1 MSTAFSIKYLV
12 DNIINYLFKTY
23 NTISSIF
30 NKLIFKM
37 TTSSSNSYDRIPLN
51 NSIIKAS
58 ITSNGLLL
66 KNQSSIFLNSVN
78 TSNTGCFPS
87 CFSNE
92 IGSSSSSS
100 NLDLTYDSNGEV
112 LIPYRNILWIDTA
125 AKKSTISSSTTTST
139 DQIPET
145 SNNDNIFQL
154 NYVLRDSKN
163 SIVKPF
169 KINIDIENKSNETNE
184 DIISKIMGN
193 SYIDSQPGKSV
204 LVVVNPNSGQGKAIK
219 LYNMEVEP
227 ILKLANYKIDIL
239 KTLYNK
245 HAEEFVRELDINKY
259 DMIICASGDGI
270 PHEVI
275 NGLYLRKDRAEA
287 FNKLVITQCPC
298 GSGNAMS
305 LSCHHTLIP
314 SVAAFELIKN
324 PVVKCDLMA
333 ISMKNRSTKL
343 SFLSQT
349 YGVIAE
355 ADIGTE
361 WMRFIGQ
368 IRFELGVLSKVLS
381 RVKYP
386 CSIAVKYL
394 TKTKEE
400 LNEYYEKHYDGLN
413 SVLHAGSIDESN
425 KLLTEED
432 FKLQYYDEN
441 LQDDELPKDIIG
453 DTGYKWDWIDQDVC
467 NNLGIFY
474 SGKMPYI
481 SKDVNF
487 FPAAL
492 PNDGSIDIVVTDAR
506 TNLIQTA
513 DALLSLD
520 KGLHVWKEEVQHYK
534 VKAFKLV
541 PKLYGRKSFI
551 SIDGENFPF
560 ETFQVEILE
569 NIMKTTMSNGEFKET
584 GFKEKISK

>member
-1 MSTAFSIKYLV
+1 MSTAFSIKYLI
-12 DNIINYLFKTY
+12 DNIINYLTKSY
-23 NTISSIF
+23 NKISSIF
-30 NKLIFKM
+30 NRIILKM
-37 TTSSSNSYDRIPLN
+37 TTSSSNSYDRIPLTD
-51 NSIIKAS
+51 SIIKAS

-78 TSNTGCFPS
+78 ASSNGCFPS
-87 CFSNE
+87 CFSSATA
-92 IGSSSSSS
+92 SSSK
-100 NLDLTYDSNGEV
+100 LDLNYDSNGEV

-125 AKKSTISSSTTTST
+125 AKQSTVSSSTTSSK
-139 DQIPET
+139 DLLPE
-145 SNNDNIFQL
+145 SSMNDNIFQL
-154 NYVLRDSKN
+154 NYVLRDAEN
-163 SIVKPF
+163 SIAKPF
-169 KINIDIENKSNETNE
+169 KINIDIENRLNESNDN
-184 DIISKIMGN
+184 IISNIMGK
-193 SYIDSQPGKSV
+193 SYKDSQPGKSV
-204 LVVVNPNSGQGKAIK
+204 LVIVNPNSGQGKAIK
-219 LYNMEVEP
+219 LYHTEVEP
-227 ILKLANYKIDIL
+227 ILKIANYKIDIL

-245 HAEEFVRELDINKY
+245 HAEEFVKELDINKY

-275 NGLYLRKDRAEA
+275 NGLYLRKDRAQA

-305 LSCHHTLIP
+305 LSCHHTLVP

-333 ISMKNRSTKL
+333 LSMKNRPTKL

-368 IRFELGVLSKVLS
+368 VRFDLGVLSKVLS
-381 RVKYP
+381 RAKYP

-413 SVLHAGSIDESN
+413 SVLSGATDESN

-432 FKLQYYDEN
+432 FNLQYYDGN
-441 LQDDELPKDIIG
+441 LQDDELPKDIVG
-453 DTGYKWDWIDQDVC
+453 DTGYKWDWIDQDIC
-467 NNLGIFY
+467 SNLGIFY

-534 VKAFKLV
+534 VRAFKLV

-551 SIDGENFPF
+551 SVDGESFPF